1 MNMGTCR
8 PYLSKKCG
16 GETRGLCTGV
26 SGWKADPDAEQTCDA
41 SKGLDEGN
49 GNGNGNSNGNG
60 DGLKWNAVL
69 VLMELVMVMLVAI

>member
-41 SKGLDEGN
+41 CKGLDDC
-49 GNGNGNSNGNG
+49 NSNGNG